1 MGIRDEYYAMTEENS
16 SRTVFVCE
24 CCGNLG
30 MGSGEIT
37 CCSRGMVPIETA
49 IDHKSVRTEAISD
62 PDLETL
68 LRTVFGMSQ
77 TELEICLC
85 VMESGEI
92 TVQELAEAVDYDR
105 SVVTRHLNHLADLEV
120 INKRRRLLESGGQL
134 YVYTPVDPDEIRE
147 RFRKLFFLWV
157 ASAAERLEEL
167 RREKVE
173 MVVETNLEDPQW
185 RIFAESQ

>member
-1 MGIRDEYYAMTEENS
+1 MTNES
-16 SRTVFVCE
+16 GSRTVFVCE

-30 MGSGEIT
+30 MGAGEIT
-37 CCSRGMVPIETA
+37 CCSRAMVPIETE
-49 IDHKSVRTEAISD
+49 IDQESVTTEAISD

-68 LRTVFGMSQ
+68 LRTVFGMSE

-92 TVQELAEAVDYDR
+92 TVQDLAETVDYDR

-120 INKRRRLLESGGQL
+120 IDKHRRLLESGGQL
-134 YVYTPVDPDEIRE
+134 YVYTPVDPEEIRE
-147 RFRKLFFLWV
+147 RFRQLFLLWV
-157 ASAAERLEEL
+157 ASAADTLEDL

-185 RIFAESQ
+185 RIFAEGQ